1 MRWLTR
7 WKKGGKRA
15 DWLNDGPYLC
25 APRLERRGGGVVE
38 PYGLRVLLLLGARG
52 FAAGGCCHFGRAC
65 RFADRERRH
74 RPRRRVCAAPLT
86 LVPLTLVP
94 LPQGRATLPG
104 ATGARPLRDR
114 ATREPL
120 RVREQR
126 TSSRRGGPPVW
137 TRHVTMQRAK
147 SQGREAARRRART
160 LDFLTAAWYPV
171 GGGRLCACRPR
182 GALARALCAH
192 LRRIPRSAT
201 SDSAAPFAARERRHR
216 PSDKGALC
224 PCGSGPNAR

>member
-15 DWLNDGPYLC
+15 GWLNDGPYLC
-25 APRLERRGGGVVE
+25 APRLDRRGGGVVD
-38 PYGLRVLLLLGARG
+38 PYGLRVLLLPGAGWSPLAAAIVLGAPTVLLTG
-52 FAAGGCCHFGRAC
+52 SAATAHGGA
-65 RFADRERRH
+65 
-74 RPRRRVCAAPLT
+74 CAAPLT
-86 LVPLTLVP
+86 LAPLTFVS

-126 TSSRRGGPPVW
+126 TSSRRGGPPGW
-137 TRHVTMQRAK
+137 SSHVTMQRAK
-147 SQGREAARRRART
+147 SQGREAARRGART

-192 LRRIPRSAT
+192 LRRKPKV
-201 SDSAAPFAARERRHR
+201 P
-216 PSDKGALC
+216 
-224 PCGSGPNAR
+224 